1 MTERFILYPSI
12 VEPIETFPEQVHLDA
27 WQQPLSLPRSQWA
40 KILTIAVMASG
51 AFMAPNPAPEAAHVD
66 AWQPGLARQLLPSRA
81 ALQLGDVQTMF
92 LPPPVFYQDAWARD
106 LSTPPPPPRHFSGYE
121 QFFPVN
127 TAPEESHP
135 DAWARDWPLPVRVKL
150 RASTADEFFPVNTSP
165 ESVHSDA
172 WARDLSQPEF
182 PRRPRVATDQ
192 FNWPNPNPEAVHADA
207 WARDLARP
215 TLRILSRTPSDN
227 FFVATVTVPTAFY
240 QDAWA
245 RDLSLPRKPQR
256 FTFSE
261 EFFPVNTAPEAVHPE
276 TWGPL
281 ATPLYRISTR
291 DLGEQFVPFV
301 APTPPADT
309 FVEAWGNA
317 IGQPIRSL
325 PNIIY
330 RFWEPYPSFI
340 PPTPVPPIPPPPVIV
355 STGAIGPQSIVGPNP
370 PGEVYISPKKGGKN
384 AKGRKIRSDYP
395 RWPGW
400 GKW

>member
-1 MTERFILYPSI
+1 MAHEFIFYPSI
-12 VEPIETFPEQVHLDA
+12 VQAVHTEPEAIHVDA
-27 WQQPLSLPRSQWA
+27 WQQPLSLPQWKFA
-40 KILTIAVMASG
+40 KGLTVAVMASG
-51 AFMAPNPAPEAAHVD
+51 AFMVPIQPAP
-66 AWQPGLARQLLPSRA
+66 
-81 ALQLGDVQTMF
+81 TT
-92 LPPPVFYQDAWARD
+92 FYQDAWARD
-106 LSTPPPPPRHFSGYE
+106 LSQPSFSKRITPS
-121 QFFPVN
+121 
-127 TAPEESHP
+127 
-135 DAWARDWPLPVRVKL
+135 
-150 RASTADEFFPVNTSP
+150 DEFFPVNTSP
-165 ESVHSDA
+165 EA
-172 WARDLSQPEF
+172 I
-182 PRRPRVATDQ
+182 
-192 FNWPNPNPEAVHADA
+192 HADA

-215 TLRILSRTPSDN
+215 TLRVVNRTPSDN
-227 FFVATVTVPTAFY
+227 FFVSVVTVPTAFY

-261 EFFPVNTAPEAVHPE
+261 EFVPVNIASEAVHPE

-281 ATPLYRISTR
+281 STPLYRISTR

-325 PNIIY
+325 PNISY
-330 RFWEPYPSFI
+330 QFWEPYPSFI

-384 AKGRKIRSDYP
+384 AKGRKPRSDYP
-395 RWPGW
+395 GWPGW